1 VRFRFAG
8 AMAGVLGLGGD
19 PTRWSE
25 AERAEARDW
34 VAIHKRVRPVV
45 RHGELYRLWPPDG
58 DGLSAVRFR
67 FAGAMA
73 GVLGLGGDPTRWS
86 EAERAEAR
94 DWVAIH
100 KRVRP
105 VVRHGEL
112 YRLWPPDGD
121 GLSAVQYVRGEETGV
136 LTWPHAQHYGE
147 QEPPL
152 RLRGLDPRATYE
164 GPATGEVHRR
174 AVLSHRGLRTG
185 LSGDLDAAVFR
196 LRKTDQVG

>member
-1 VRFRFAG
+1 
-8 AMAGVLGLGGD
+8 
-19 PTRWSE
+19 
-25 AERAEARDW
+25 W

-121 GLSAVQYVRGEETGV
+121 GLSAVQYVRGEETVV

-152 RLRGLDPRATYE
+152 RLRGLDPPATYE